1 LKRTLVVV
9 LAGAALCGCGGREP
23 EQVETQAAVPVETAV
38 ARTGAIT
45 AWVHATGL
53 VEGAP
58 GADWTVTA
66 PQQARIAAV
75 RAAAGDPV
83 RRGEELV
90 SFDSPQLRTD
100 LAARSGEL
108 AQAKARLDN
117 AQRSHDRLAKLL
129 ERGIASRREVEDAR
143 RELVDA
149 QAALETATEA
159 RSGAAELAGRARAVA
174 PFDGIV
180 AQRWHNAGDL
190 VDANEHVLR
199 LVDPR
204 RLEVAA
210 AVPAA
215 DAARIVVGRPAR
227 VSVAGSTAEP
237 VAARV
242 VSRPA
247 LVDAGTGTATVR
259 LRLDGA
265 PAVGSPV
272 EVAIAAEEEQDAL
285 IVPAAAVVAEN
296 GESAV
301 FVVDETKHARRRA
314 VVVGLRG
321 VSDVQLR
328 SGVKAGELV
337 VVKGAQEL
345 PDGALVAAGR

>member
-1 LKRTLVVV
+1 MKRTLVVA

-23 EQVETQAAVPVETAV
+23 EQIETQAAVPVETAV
-38 ARTGAIT
+38 ARTGAVT

-58 GADWTVTA
+58 GADWTLTA
-66 PQQARIAAV
+66 PQLASIAAV
-75 RAAAGDPV
+75 RAAAGDTV
-83 RRGEELV
+83 RRGDELV

-100 LAARSGEL
+100 LATRSGEL

-117 AQRSHDRLAKLL
+117 AQRGYERLSKLL
-129 ERGIASRREVEDAR
+129 ERGIASTPGGGGRAQGAR
-143 RELVDA
+143 R
-149 QAALETATEA
+149 
-159 RSGAAELAGRARAVA
+159 RAGRARDARPRPAPGPPSCRAAPARVA

-247 LVDAGTGTATVR
+247 LVDPATGTASVR

-265 PAVGSPV
+265 PPAGTRAASMV
-272 EVAIAAEEEQDAL
+272 ESRSRPRRRRDAL
-285 IVPAAAVVAEN
+285 HRAGRRGRR
-296 GESAV
+296 GERRERRV
-301 FVVDETKHARRRA
+301 RGGCDEARPPPRGRGRPARRRRRCSCA
-314 VVVGLRG
+314 R
-321 VSDVQLR
+321 
-328 SGVKAGELV
+328 E
-337 VVKGAQEL
+337 
-345 PDGALVAAGR
+345 